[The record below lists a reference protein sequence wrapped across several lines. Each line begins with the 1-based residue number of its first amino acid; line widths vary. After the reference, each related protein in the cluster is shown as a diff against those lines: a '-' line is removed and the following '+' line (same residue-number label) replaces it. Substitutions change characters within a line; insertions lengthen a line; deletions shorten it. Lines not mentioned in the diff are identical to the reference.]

1 MKTKNRI
8 CLNSLIVMGL
18 IIFLAQSCKKDEEPT
33 DKITD
38 IDGNVYTSVTIGTKV
53 WMVENLKTTKFN
65 DGTAIPN
72 VTDNTEWSDLN
83 TPAYCWYD
91 NEIANKATYG
101 ALYNWYAVNTGKL
114 CPTGWHVAT
123 DDEWHQMLLF
133 LDPNADKNALAESQI
148 AGIKLK
154 EQGNSHWESNGQC
167 TPATN
172 ESGFTALPGGV
183 RGDDFHWKGQ
193 YTYFWPSY
201 GTPVTRYMTYFAD
214 FVIRDSNYA
223 STGESVRCIKD

>member
-8 CLNSLIVMGL
+8 WLIPLIVMGL
-18 IIFLAQSCKKDEEPT
+18 VLILTHSCKKDENTPETIT
-33 DKITD
+33 DK
-38 IDGNVYTSVTIGTKV
+38 DGNVYTSVTIGTQV
-53 WMVENLKTTKFN
+53 WMVENLKTTKYN

-72 VTDNTEWSDLN
+72 VTDNTEWSNLT

-91 NEIANKATYG
+91 NDIANKATYG
-101 ALYNWYAVNTGKL
+101 ALYNWYATNTSKL

-123 DDEWHQMLLF
+123 DDEWHQMILS
-133 LDPNADKNALAESQI
+133 LDPSAVLNNPAESQI

-154 EQGNSHWESNGQC
+154 EQGNSHWESSSQC

-183 RGDDFHWKGQ
+183 RGGTFYYMGQ
-193 YTYFWPSY
+193 YGYFWPSA
-201 GTPVTRYMTYFAD
+201 GTPVTRVMMSFAD
-214 FVIRDSNYA
+214 IVLRDGNDTSI
-223 STGESVRCIKD
+223 GESVRCIKD